1 MILIL
6 IITRLTI
13 EDRNT
18 AKSCLKTL
26 ETLPTSKMIGIGIQ
40 STDDYSL
47 VALSLSLYY
56 VQ

>member
-26 ETLPTSKMIGIGIQ
+26 ETLQTLKMIGIGIR
-40 STDDYSL
+40 STDNYSL
-47 VALSLSLYY
+47 
-56 VQ
+56 